1 MKYNYIG
8 SSDMQFDIRTMYY
21 AYIVH
26 SNYIENDSF
35 RNVIE
40 RLILQISDFIFYIN
54 FTNTFFVNK
63 IWSKTVS

>member
-8 SSDMQFDIRTMYY
+8 SSDMQFNIRTMYY

-26 SNYIENDSF
+26 SKYIENDRL

-40 RLILQISDFIFYIN
+40 RLILQISDFIFYIDFYN
-54 FTNTFFVNK
+54 NFFVNK
-63 IWSKTVS
+63 I